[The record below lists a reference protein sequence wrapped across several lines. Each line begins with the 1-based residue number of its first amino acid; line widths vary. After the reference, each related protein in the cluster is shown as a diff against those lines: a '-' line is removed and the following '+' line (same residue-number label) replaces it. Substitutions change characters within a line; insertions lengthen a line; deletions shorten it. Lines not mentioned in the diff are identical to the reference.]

1 MGFIMMEC
9 GLEGVSFKVVKRA
22 KFEREEDNPPGADPN
37 STTGKDITST
47 TLTKT
52 NAKDSTQNSLNKAA
66 KDNTN
71 ISNKANAK
79 DTPQNSMNKASAKDN
94 TTSLNKANAKDTTHN
109 SLSKANETSG
119 ESVES
124 KPVRDDVS
132 SETINIANV
141 KAEDSSSTPKGT
153 RAPATPGA
161 TSTTDNVSSTQPNP
175 PNDTSKALVPVI
187 DANASSCVIDVKS
200 VWFNFAAP
208 PRTPITRSKIAYT
221 RLDWNLLSTAS
232 PGITAWMNP
241 SNRCV
246 IRAVHALRCRYRRST
261 AVVTCLM
268 SQALDES
275 SVHMPDKS
283 RYGRFTPMAKALQ
296 EDPSCQLCNILRK
309 YLLQSPIGIESNLKE
324 PDLPHLSTLRQGV
337 IVLSRQWKNI
347 LYTPLLLEHNFKIKN
362 HPLKPMNVTF
372 AIPDPEEEQMTDDP
386 DDCDPDTEVTDECAM
401 LLHSQFKP
409 PHGII
414 KLPAPP
420 SGGDEGSTTMSPPP
434 HHQSSPTSPLTQN
447 RTQIGSRKTKR
458 LPPSQAPSSSRAS
471 IVFPLL
477 TGGGSAHH
485 HYRHLSDHKPALGGY
500 ASLKDEERL
509 RCNAQSSNP
518 SLYSSI
524 PLPPAGPDSLGSLEQ
539 AMLTSPPHTSSHHND
554 GKEDLYAWMAKQQA
568 DTDEGELSDALS
580 KSGKTNYWDT
590 TKLGASSTVLAPGSL
605 PPGVTAQ
612 SPPLASPDLT
622 LLGPGGFSLYP
633 MHDNLRLLDAHLI
646 FEPLLASLGV
656 MPQQMITN
664 SSSGNAPPVGSSGGS
679 LDSWGSNLSVSASM
693 VSMRVDIVES
703 EVDKMNNH
711 ATDAGGK
718 KKEKG
723 VNEDGSGSG
732 GAKFRLDL
740 PPDTG
745 AFLCERVHIGCE
757 VRRAADLTLVEDLSR
772 QRRNML
778 YVSRGQL
785 KKHANTA
792 LNVSVSVRYISQQVT
807 MPLLRLL
814 HQISNMYTNV
824 KVTQSEL
831 RDSVAPPLAKSPA
844 PPPLGGRLPSELFD
858 KHKALVQQDV
868 KPVVSPSAS
877 VRSKHQ
883 SFVQKL
889 RSTSKSVRGY
899 MNLGDPP
906 PRDTLLPGSTP
917 LTETRPGAPP
927 LGGTPEPLAKPDEL
941 LPPLSTPRC
950 WKTVYYLLDLY
961 ATMPETKTVAHRIS
975 MGAADVTDN
984 YKINPGATTTPNST
998 TGAKKPDD
1006 IDVEKGDPGVNVPQ
1020 PSTPTLQLG
1029 QQVAAR
1035 EERARLIVF
1044 AVARIHRTRLLA
1056 TLSGLK
1062 LEAEITNLH
1071 SSLTYRKKTR
1081 PPSLECSLTGHLGRT
1096 MIVLLEGV
1104 APNQQ
1109 TVVKVTVDKSQALI
1123 SSLTRRSK
1131 DKNSGFITIDRINID
1146 IPQHPVVLHG
1156 MMTRGSKQLS
1166 STLQELRVTRT
1177 SSRMSRG
1184 TTIDEVTCSAPAG
1197 PDSSPPNKSDPS
1209 PPHHKE
1215 PPPRPPPPVLSSST
1229 GPTGHS
1235 NANVTPAPAGHSNVT
1250 TNTLLQPFVMHFT
1263 GLIQSV
1269 TFTAALLPSLQA
1281 QYRMDQ
1287 LSSTGVTGSKAKF
1300 VVDLPRHSLSFS
1312 TKVQVIEANLPS
1324 EASIDLPKIHV
1335 SAEYVQDGGNRQGDL
1350 PFTEGVT
1357 YKLGSYMSAMA
1368 DIGIFEHSLTT
1379 DLLNHLVFVQKVF
1392 MKEVNEVI
1400 QKVYGGEKPVP
1411 IWEED
1416 EPSSVSLL
1424 NYILFSLVVRVK
1436 RVQLTATTPTNSA
1449 VRLETGLI
1457 ELQLSNRI
1465 QNMSGASSS
1474 GAGAKLFLQTNV
1486 DVNLS
1491 LGQVIRNALFE
1502 EAEPE
1507 FQQYAFFKTKFALR
1521 NAFQGEMI
1529 NSSLNN
1535 PGGNPDDKEVILI
1548 SLTRPL
1554 IYIQPV
1560 AVDKAILVWLNYKN
1574 AYDYWTEQCTDPSA
1588 DSTGAT
1594 MSNLTSGL
1602 EKFSVGPNTSTMGTL
1617 FLHLTVDDMGICV
1630 PLNPLPLQTTW
1641 GLNRNRS
1648 YLIENDSCS
1657 AVVITLESTSIEAC
1671 SSGSLV
1677 SKGQFIGLCLR
1688 FADDFE
1694 TSLDDWKPDP
1704 SLDSSALM
1712 NLCVVSEG
1720 TYEVCS
1726 RTTTLKSDTEN
1737 AKWFLNVKWQMEGV
1751 DIHLDVNIGKQLS
1764 ALGHTLT
1771 TLTGVQED
1779 QETFNAYCDSDD
1791 DDDDDDT
1798 NNSQDSIMMKSSKPR
1813 GGGGMGG
1820 GTVSCEPLSPH
1831 LDPKKKSKL
1840 LEKEMLEQ
1848 VKVINDLHAL
1858 GASQITIEQEMR
1870 RLSELEAQ
1878 VFRGFRR
1885 NMIQKLRRQS
1895 SSNKADKAAAALAL
1909 KSTST
1914 SAGKESTSRASLGGY
1929 RTKGGPC
1936 TGSLNT
1942 DLHTAET
1949 EAAFGHELL
1958 GGVLEAGTLE
1968 DELRFKTGSLKHHR
1982 VTFSETAPSLSR
1994 QPSLPSGTNSTRD
2007 SIDDLK
2013 SSNSYSEM
2021 SKLSEDSD
2029 EEANTQRMNAGGN
2042 GSSGAGTNS
2051 GVDGVKSQ
2059 QQPKPQEPNID
2070 FELDVKV
2077 FINRGK
2083 CVLHTKDNTRDD
2095 DPKLMSKIRK
2105 EKSWVGGVSDPGSPN
2120 MSRRSTRDS
2129 RPMSS
2134 SKMNRHSTTHLQEL
2148 TIFHIPGLDVKVHY
2162 ESRTVPDEGL
2172 SPRYSIDHNGII
2184 TRKSSTKKAS
2194 LYAWTTLHSIPEETI
2209 ISPHILEFLEQ
2220 TLEPIPQDRLGGGMH
2235 TMFDLGSDGDAPMPG
2250 QYVYASFP
2258 VDVIVYFHMQP
2269 STFRFSCLPVSRVAC
2284 LLQLPSLHL
2293 VFSSKRAEG
2302 NQCPEQGV
2310 AVGGL
2315 SITGCLADFSV
2326 YIFHPYGGKKTAGTS
2341 SANTSGVNPSSS
2353 NAQHPFSPLSETER
2367 KDSLSVNV
2375 EFVKLHL
2382 SRSRNVTE
2390 QTRGATIRFSTIVDI
2405 GSASFKYDMRRL
2417 TEILAFPKAWYRR
2430 NIMRRMFLGGDYPTR
2445 PSTSVFEP
2453 SDFDSS
2459 PEAELELPLHKT
2471 STPKADRYRPGP
2483 DPNLKSPLHSESS
2496 TESGATGCSSW
2507 NTLVLFAVNFKR
2519 LNVHMN
2525 MGNVMGNVMLLTKD
2539 FRSEG
2544 RLSVGSTGHKNL
2556 FISLGLGGASLD
2568 AKGGIVGGTIEISK
2582 VDTFILIK
2590 EDPSMEP
2597 EHTVG
2602 VKLWALELRLDY
2614 MGSGVVM
2621 TRVSALKVTLR
2632 DEWKVKYP
2640 PSGGGSTPT
2649 RRPAMIYVHGDLKW
2663 DQLQLMISKSTSTD
2677 LSKMYSKL
2685 EEFFTQ
2691 QFKSSKRVFT
2701 SLQHTTSGGPVDSS
2715 GGRTGLN
2722 KNKKLTPGTRKKH
2735 VVQPQSQPGPSPPDM
2750 AWAKH
2755 HRHWQPV
2762 LAAVSGLRIS
2772 HLPST
2777 VLPPWGSVLGGK
2789 LELHGSHISLACFHG
2804 INFKS
2809 KSWALFSL
2817 KKPTISFATEAQEVR
2832 TSDGS
2837 DELDVHIEETLTFS
2851 LGITSQSPHVLHHS
2865 MATVCRLSRNV
2876 LFPPQFRTL
2885 HEWFHYAFA
2894 CSDIDEV
2901 DRFPSLE
2908 REKENLSASSSN
2920 TSGGSH
2926 ASESVRSRTPKLLET
2941 PNHTREVIFALPSL
2955 QLHFKTEHLQ
2965 SSKVPSFTFLIDN
2978 LESILKPLVK
2988 CSFITEF
2995 EDHIFVTVDAEAF
3008 FFLHDLITSYIRENK
3023 DTNKVLLP
3031 GGSLSSS
3038 TASGPSSHPR
3048 ASSPD
3053 PSLSHPST
3061 LSSKLNKPATP
3072 SVTSAAGADERT
3084 FSREGI
3090 GAAGGLNLQKKT
3102 SDEIIEE
3109 LNKRD
3114 WRNFHC
3120 NTWHLEPTVRL
3131 LSWGGKSI
3139 EPYGVDYILQK
3150 LGFTHARTTIPKRM
3164 QRGFMEPLDK
3174 VLAVLLLRIVAVVRE
3189 ETPANA
3195 IQNVRK

>member
-1 MGFIMMEC
+1 
-9 GLEGVSFKVVKRA
+9 
-22 KFEREEDNPPGADPN
+22 
-37 STTGKDITST
+37 
-47 TLTKT
+47 
-52 NAKDSTQNSLNKAA
+52 
-66 KDNTN
+66 
-71 ISNKANAK
+71 
-79 DTPQNSMNKASAKDN
+79 
-94 TTSLNKANAKDTTHN
+94 
-109 SLSKANETSG
+109 
-119 ESVES
+119 
-124 KPVRDDVS
+124 
-132 SETINIANV
+132 
-141 KAEDSSSTPKGT
+141 
-153 RAPATPGA
+153 
-161 TSTTDNVSSTQPNP
+161 
-175 PNDTSKALVPVI
+175 
-187 DANASSCVIDVKS
+187 
-200 VWFNFAAP
+200 
-208 PRTPITRSKIAYT
+208 
-221 RLDWNLLSTAS
+221 
-232 PGITAWMNP
+232 
-241 SNRCV
+241 
-246 IRAVHALRCRYRRST
+246 
-261 AVVTCLM
+261 
-268 SQALDES
+268 
-275 SVHMPDKS
+275 
-283 RYGRFTPMAKALQ
+283 
-296 EDPSCQLCNILRK
+296 
-309 YLLQSPIGIESNLKE
+309 
-324 PDLPHLSTLRQGV
+324 
-337 IVLSRQWKNI
+337 
-347 LYTPLLLEHNFKIKN
+347 
-362 HPLKPMNVTF
+362 
-372 AIPDPEEEQMTDDP
+372 MTD
-386 DDCDPDTEVTDECAM
+386 T
-401 LLHSQFKP
+401 
-409 PHGII
+409 
-414 KLPAPP
+414 
-420 SGGDEGSTTMSPPP
+420 
-434 HHQSSPTSPLTQN
+434 
-447 RTQIGSRKTKR
+447 
-458 LPPSQAPSSSRAS
+458 
-471 IVFPLL
+471 
-477 TGGGSAHH
+477 
-485 HYRHLSDHKPALGGY
+485 GGY
-500 ASLKDEERL
+500 ASLKDEEKL
-509 RCNAQSSNP
+509 RGNLQGNSTN

-524 PLPPAGPDSLGSLEQ
+524 PLPLGPESLGSLEQ
-539 AMLTSPPHTSSHHND
+539 AMLTSPPHASSHQTD
-554 GKEDLYAWMAKQQA
+554 GKEDLYTWMTKQQEDNDVA
-568 DTDEGELSDALS
+568 ELSDTLT
-580 KSGKTNYWDT
+580 KTNKATYWDT
-590 TKLGASSTVLAPGSL
+590 SKLASSSTGTEATVL
-605 PPGVTAQ
+605 PGVVPSGPAPQ

-622 LLGPGGFSLYP
+622 LLAASGYSLYP

-656 MPQQMITN
+656 MPQQMISTGGAG
-664 SSSGNAPPVGSSGGS
+664 SSSAGS
-679 LDSWGSNLSVSASM
+679 LDSWGSNLSVAGTM
-693 VSMRVDIVES
+693 GSMRVDIVES
-703 EVDKMNNH
+703 EVEKSG
-711 ATDAGGK
+711 AGETWK
-718 KKEKG
+718 KNKSDE
-723 VNEDGSGSG
+723 ST
-732 GAKFRLDL
+732 KFRLELAPDTGAFL
-740 PPDTG
+740 IYSVPKSTKFRLELAPDTG

-831 RDSVAPPLAKSPA
+831 RDQVAPPLAKSPA
-844 PPPLGGRLPSELFD
+844 PPPLGLGRLPPELFD
-858 KHKALVQQDV
+858 KHKALVQADV

-906 PRDTLLPGSTP
+906 RDILPGILSGTAPLP
-917 LTETRPGAPP
+917 LTEGRDSPSKQ
-927 LGGTPEPLAKPDEL
+927 KPDD

-975 MGAADVTDN
+975 MGAADVSDN
-984 YKINPGATTTPNST
+984 FKLSQNQSANTS
-998 TGAKKPDD
+998 AKKPDD
-1006 IDVEKGDPGVNVPQ
+1006 IDLEKGEGVHIPP
-1020 PSTPTLQLG
+1020 PSTPTPIPAGPPQYSG
-1029 QQVAAR
+1029 PAR
-1035 EERARLIVF
+1035 EDRARLIVF

-1123 SSLTRRSK
+1123 SSMSRRTK

-1184 TTIDEVTCSAPAG
+1184 TTVDDV
-1197 PDSSPPNKSDPS
+1197 DSVPSGLGRDPPNTS
-1209 PPHHKE
+1209 PPHPRE
-1215 PPPRPPPPVLSSST
+1215 PPPRPPPPMVNTTEVMSNNLS
-1229 GPTGHS
+1229 
-1235 NANVTPAPAGHSNVT
+1235 
-1250 TNTLLQPFVMHFT
+1250 TNTATNPLLSPFVMHFT

-1287 LSSTGVTGSKAKF
+1287 LTSAGVTGSKAKF
-1300 VVDLPRHSLSFS
+1300 VIDLPRHSLSFS
-1312 TKVQVIEANLPS
+1312 TKVQVTEANLPS

-1335 SAEYVQDGGNRQGDL
+1335 SAEYIQDGGNRPGDI
-1350 PFTEGVT
+1350 PPTEGVT
-1357 YKLGSYMSAMA
+1357 YRQGSYMSAVA

-1424 NYILFSLVVRVK
+1424 NYILFSLIVRVK
-1436 RVQLTATTPTNSA
+1436 RVQLTATTPTNSARVQLTATTPTNSA
-1449 VRLETGLI
+1449 VRLETGSI

-1465 QNMSGASSS
+1465 QNMSGASNN
-1474 GAGAKLFLQTNV
+1474 AGAKLFLKTHV

-1491 LGQVIRNALFE
+1491 LGQVIRNVLFE
-1502 EAEPE
+1502 EADPE
-1507 FQQYAFFKTKFALR
+1507 FQHYAFFKTQIALR

-1529 NSSLNN
+1529 QPGSSS
-1535 PGGNPDDKEVILI
+1535 DDKEVILI

-1554 IYIQPV
+1554 VYIQPV
-1560 AVDKAILVWLNYKN
+1560 AVDKAILAILVWLNYKN
-1574 AYDYWTEQCTDPSA
+1574 AYDYWTEQCTDPGGNGG
-1588 DSTGAT
+1588 TGGNM
-1594 MSNLTSGL
+1594 MSNIASGL
-1602 EKFSVGPNTSTMGTL
+1602 EKFSAGATTSTMGTL

-1630 PLNPLPLQTTW
+1630 PLNPLPLTTW
-1641 GLNRNRS
+1641 GLNRS
-1648 YLIENDSCS
+1648 LFMENDSCS

-1704 SLDSSALM
+1704 SNDPSALM

-1779 QETFNAYCDSDD
+1779 ETLNAYCDSDED
-1791 DDDDDDT
+1791 DDNT
-1798 NNSQDSIMMKSSKPR
+1798 NNSQDSIVMKTKSR
-1813 GGGGMGG
+1813 G
-1820 GTVSCEPLSPH
+1820 TTECLSPLANPH
-1831 LDPKKKSKL
+1831 LDPKKRSKL
-1840 LEKEMLEQ
+1840 LEKEMYEQ
-1848 VKVINDLHAL
+1848 VKIISDLRAL
-1858 GASQITIEQEMR
+1858 GASHGTIEQEMR
-1870 RLSELEAQ
+1870 RLHELEAL

-1885 NMIQKLRRQS
+1885 DMIQKLRRQS
-1895 SSNKADKAAAALAL
+1895 IKG
-1909 KSTST
+1909 KSQIK
-1914 SAGKESTSRASLGGY
+1914 GKLGLETKTAPGY
-1929 RTKGGPC
+1929 RSKNYLA
-1936 TGSLNT
+1936 GSVSG
-1942 DLHTAET
+1942 DLQSDRSKNYLASSVSDDLRSVET
-1949 EAAFGHELL
+1949 EAMLGHEMLASAL
-1958 GGVLEAGTLE
+1958 TQEE
-1968 DELRFKTGSLKHHR
+1968 IQFKTGSLKHHR
-1982 VTFSETAPSLSR
+1982 VTFSETTGSLSR

-2013 SSNSYSEM
+2013 SSYSEM
-2021 SKLSEDSD
+2021 SKLSEDS
-2029 EEANTQRMNAGGN
+2029 EETLEQ
-2042 GSSGAGTNS
+2042 GAHSETLRAP
-2051 GVDGVKSQ
+2051 
-2059 QQPKPQEPNID
+2059 PKPQEPNID

-2095 DPKLMSKIRK
+2095 DPKLMSKLRK

-2120 MSRRSTRDS
+2120 MSRRSREN

-2134 SKMNRHSTTHLQEL
+2134 SKLRHSTTLLQEL

-2162 ESRTVPDEGL
+2162 ESRTVPDDGL

-2220 TLEPIPQDRLGGGMH
+2220 TLEPIPAQERLGGGMH
-2235 TMFDLGSDGDAPMPG
+2235 AMFDLGSDDPAPMPG

-2302 NQCPEQGV
+2302 NTCPEQGV

-2341 SANTSGVNPSSS
+2341 GANTSS
-2353 NAQHPFSPLSETER
+2353 NTQNLFSPLSDTER

-2382 SRSRNVTE
+2382 SRSRSLTE
-2390 QTRGATIRFSTIVDI
+2390 QARERKDSLSVNVEFVKLHLSRSRSLTEQARGATIRFSTIVDI

-2453 SDFDSS
+2453 SAWYRRNIMRRMFLGGDYPTRPSTSVFEPSAWYRRNIMRRMFLGGDYPTRPSTSVFEPSAWNRRNIMRRMFLGGDYPTRPSTSVFEPSAWYRRNIMRRMFLGGDYPTRPSTSVFEPSDFDSS
-2459 PEAELELPLHKT
+2459 PETELELPLPKT
-2471 STPKADRYRPGP
+2471 STPKSDRHRSDLPRDGS
-2483 DPNLKSPLHSESS
+2483 LKSPIHSESS
-2496 TESGATGCSSW
+2496 TESATSNW

-2614 MGSGVVM
+2614 MGTGVVM
-2621 TRVSALKVTLR
+2621 TRVSSLEVSLR
-2632 DEWKVKYP
+2632 DEWRVKCS
-2640 PSGGGSTPT
+2640 PSGGSTPT
-2649 RRPAMIYVHGDLKW
+2649 RRPALIFLHGNLKW

-2677 LSKMYSKL
+2677 LAKMYSKL
-2685 EEFFTQ
+2685 EEFFSQ

-2701 SLQHTTSGGPVDSS
+2701 SLHTSSPDLAKMYSKLEEFFLQQFKSSKRVFTSLHTSSPGNVPSTSRGGPSILFYSISDLAKMYSKLEEFFSQQFKSS
-2715 GGRTGLN
+2715 KRVFTSLHTSSPGDVPSTSRGGPSILFYSISDLAKMYSKLEEFFSQQFKSSKRVFTSLHTSSPGDVPSTSRGGPS
-2722 KNKKLTPGTRKKH
+2722 KTKKLTPGTRKKH
-2735 VVQPQSQPGPSPPDM
+2735 LVQGAPGSNNVTSPDM

-2762 LAAVSGLRIS
+2762 LAAVSGLRVS
-2772 HLPST
+2772 HLVTALPS
-2777 VLPPWGSVLGGK
+2777 WGSLLGGT
-2789 LELHGSHISLACFHG
+2789 LQLRGSHISLACFHG

-2817 KKPTISFATEAQEVR
+2817 KQPCISFATEAQEIRSHDV
-2832 TSDGS
+2832 SED
-2837 DELDVHIEETLTFS
+2837 LDVHIVETLTFS
-2851 LGITSQSPHVLHHS
+2851 LGISTESPQVHHHS

-2894 CSDIDEV
+2894 CSEIDAV

-2908 REKENLSASSSN
+2908 REKENLSSSSS
-2920 TSGGSH
+2920 SGTAVDRFPSLEREKENLSSSSSSGTGTGH
-2926 ASESVRSRTPKLLET
+2926 SETVRSRTPKLLEI

-2955 QLHFKTEHLQ
+2955 QLNFETTHLQ
-2965 SSKVPSFTFLIDN
+2965 SSKVPPHN
-2978 LESILKPLVK
+2978 LLLEDSLLKPLVE

-3008 FFLHDLITSYIRENK
+3008 FFLHDLITSYIKENK
-3023 DTNKVLLP
+3023 DKVVSKSYIRASNAEAFFFLHDLITSYIKENKDKVVLPLSI
-3031 GGSLSSS
+3031 GSADKTPRTSSPDSPTLSSS
-3038 TASGPSSHPR
+3038 SST
-3048 ASSPD
+3048 
-3053 PSLSHPST
+3053 ST
-3061 LSSKLNKPATP
+3061 RNTSKPE
-3072 SVTSAAGADERT
+3072 SADEKKSNQRAL
-3084 FSREGI
+3084 SQ
-3090 GAAGGLNLQKKT
+3090 QKKS
-3102 SDEIIEE
+3102 SDEIDE

-3150 LGFTHARTTIPKRM
+3150 LGFTHARTTIPKWM
-3164 QRGFMEPLDK
+3164 QRGFMDPLDK
-3174 VLAVLLLRIVAVVRE
+3174 VLAVLLLRIVSVVRE
-3189 ETPANA
+3189 EPTPAPN
-3195 IQNVRK
+3195 RK